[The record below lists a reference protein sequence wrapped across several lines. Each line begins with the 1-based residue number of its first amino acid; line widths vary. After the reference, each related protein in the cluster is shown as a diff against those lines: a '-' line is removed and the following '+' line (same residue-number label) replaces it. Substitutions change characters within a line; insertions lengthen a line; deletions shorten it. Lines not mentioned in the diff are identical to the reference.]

1 MMRKLAFGLMLG
13 VLLVMCNG
21 CGIGLKVQQPAISLD
36 GYDIVVREELQKA
49 LDKGLVVRDGAT
61 GGVMTEYP
69 TYGPRQL
76 WYQEYE
82 LAALTDTAGAD
93 PMAETQT
100 MASGVYVELCN
111 TLRVESSAV
120 DCKVAKIRWDLY
132 DDATG
137 AQITQ
142 QPVLLRGVDLRGM
155 SAEQV
160 QQAMKEELKLTPTED
175 STAEMQIYAEDI
187 YRYTIAFAPD
197 ASGAVTVS
205 QVTAEWVIDTA
216 SGDTAQP

>member
-1 MMRKLAFGLMLG
+1 MRKMSFALML
-13 VLLVMCNG
+13 VMLLAICSG

-36 GYDIVVREELQKA
+36 GCDIVVREDLQKA
-49 LDKGLVVRDGAT
+49 LDKGLVVRDAET
-61 GGVMTEYP
+61 GETMTEYP

-82 LAALTDTAGAD
+82 MATLADPESTD
-93 PMAETQT
+93 PMAAVQT
-100 MASGVYVELCN
+100 IPSGVYVELCN

-142 QPVLLRGVDLRGM
+142 QPVLLRDIDFRGM
-155 SAEQV
+155 TADQV
-160 QQAMKEELKLTPTED
+160 QQAMKEVLKLSPTAD
-175 STAEMQIYAEDI
+175 STAQKQIYEQDI
-187 YRYTIAFAPD
+187 YRYTIEFAPD

-216 SGDTAQP
+216 QS